1 VRLNLYYDD
10 TLSTLKARELMPGC
24 AIRFWAEFDFGGVL
38 QMTIVRYDP
47 FRDLRT
53 LQEEVN
59 RLFSN
64 NLNLSFGEEGIARGA
79 WNPNV
84 DIYENKDQIVLEAEL
99 PGMNREDF
107 DLTIENNV
115 ITLRG
120 ERHFEKKDGSDNYHR
135 VERSYGSF
143 TRSFTLPQ
151 TVSGDGVTAEYR
163 DGVLRVTVPKREETK
178 ARRIEV
184 TGETAK
190 GKTIEAK
197 SGTVTAT
204 GDKTKAAGGI

>member
-1 VRLNLYYDD
+1 M
-10 TLSTLKARELMPGC
+10 S
-24 AIRFWAEFDFGGVL
+24 
-38 QMTIVRYDP
+38 IVRYDP

-59 RLFSN
+59 RLFST
-64 NLNLSFGEEGIARGA
+64 NLNRSFGDEGIGRGA
-79 WNPNV
+79 WSPSV

-99 PGMNREDF
+99 PGMKQEDF

-120 ERHFEKKDGSDNYHR
+120 ERRFEKTDDADNYHR

-151 TVSGDGVTAEYR
+151 TVSAEGATAEYR
-163 DGVLRVTVPKREETK
+163 NGVLRVTLPKREEAK
-178 ARRIEV
+178 SRRIEV
-184 TGETAK
+184 SGEGASATP
-190 GKTIEAK
+190 KTIETKAESGK
-197 SGTVTAT
+197 ST
-204 GDKTKAAGGI
+204 AAGGR

>member
-1 VRLNLYYDD
+1 M
-10 TLSTLKARELMPGC
+10 S
-24 AIRFWAEFDFGGVL
+24 
-38 QMTIVRYDP
+38 IVRYDP

-64 NLNLSFGEEGIARGA
+64 NLSLSFGEEGIARGA

-99 PGMNREDF
+99 PGMNRGDF

-120 ERHFEKKDGSDNYHR
+120 ERHFEKKDETDNYHR

-143 TRSFTLPQ
+143 SRSFTLPQ
-151 TVSGDGVTAEYR
+151 TVSGDGATAEYN
-163 DGVLRVTVPKREETK
+163 DGVLRVTLPKKEETK
-178 ARRIEV
+178 ARRIEIA
-184 TGETAK
+184 GKEIGK

-197 SGTVTAT
+197 AEGAIST
-204 GDKTKAAGGI
+204 GDKSKAARGV

>member
-1 VRLNLYYDD
+1 M
-10 TLSTLKARELMPGC
+10 S
-24 AIRFWAEFDFGGVL
+24 
-38 QMTIVRYDP
+38 IVRYDP

-59 RLFSN
+59 RLFST
-64 NLNLSFGEEGIARGA
+64 NLSRGFGEEGIGRGA
-79 WNPNV
+79 WNPSV

-99 PGMNREDF
+99 PGMRREDF
-107 DLTIENNV
+107 ELTVENSV

-120 ERHFEKKDGSDNYHR
+120 ERQFEKRDDSDNYHR

-151 TVSGDGVTAEYR
+151 TVSAEGATAEYHN
-163 DGVLRVTVPKREETK
+163 GVLRVTLPKREETK
-178 ARRIEV
+178 ARKIEISGESA
-184 TGETAK
+184 TGA

-197 SGTVTAT
+197 AESS
-204 GDKTKAAGGI
+204 KSSKAVAGS

>member
-1 VRLNLYYDD
+1 MGIN
-10 TLSTLKARELMPGC
+10 
-24 AIRFWAEFDFGGVL
+24 
-38 QMTIVRYDP
+38 RYDP

-59 RLFSN
+59 RLFST
-64 NLNLSFGEEGIARGA
+64 NLTRGFGEEGIGRGA
-79 WNPNV
+79 WNPSV
-84 DIYENKDQIVLEAEL
+84 DIYENKDEIVLEAEL

-107 DLTIENNV
+107 DLTVENNV

-120 ERHFEKKDGSDNYHR
+120 QRQFEKKDETDNYHR

-151 TVSGDGVTAEYR
+151 TVSTEGANADYR
-163 DGVLRVTVPKREETK
+163 NGVLRVTLPKREETK

-184 TGETAK
+184 TGERGATTA
-190 GKTIEAK
+190 KTIEAK
-197 SGTVTAT
+197 AENVDNAE
-204 GDKTKAAGGI
+204 KAKEAGAGR